1 MINNDPIF
9 NKIAEAL
16 LIEYTSV
23 YYVNAK
29 TNEYQWYSADPEFQ
43 SLHIEKGGEDFFK
56 NLIRDADK
64 VVYEED
70 KHIFMK
76 DIQKNNLMAQV
87 EKGTMRNIEYRLV
100 IDGKPVYHSLRLI
113 RGISSDDDYFILGV
127 QNVDKQVRERF
138 QAEQYEQ
145 EREIYNQIAGSLAE
159 HYDTLYYVNME
170 DDSYFEYSST
180 DVYKSMH
187 VPPKGQDFFT
197 ESLKNLKKFVHPDDA
212 ERVIPLYDKQNM
224 LDNLK
229 NSKMFNDTYRLVV
242 NGEVMHCRCSQIWA
256 SDRKHILVGIENIND
271 EVEAQKDFEETKR
284 QRAAYSQIVNGL
296 ASRYDLL
303 YYVNISTGDYSRY
316 SSGADADDPGV
327 RVEGL
332 NFFEESFKMA
342 NYEVHPEDL
351 DRIITILDKDY
362 IISALENSKQYSADY
377 RRILKGRVEHTR
389 LTIMR
394 SSDNVHFIL
403 GMENID
409 EEVKKEQEQIEALN
423 RANELARRDGLT
435 GTRNMTAY
443 REFEESI
450 QRSIDSASGHSP
462 FAIVICDINDLKHVN
477 DSKGHKAG
485 DEYIRSACRMICG
498 VFAHSPVFRIGGD
511 EFAAVLAGGDYD
523 KKEALV
529 GMLRSRSTENLR
541 TGDGPAVAVGIGVYD
556 RSADHKVSDVFN
568 RADEDMYVDK
578 TAMKSGKTLKEAEKQ
593 EKVRVDIPADRM
605 RRLDG
610 LFETFSVLA
619 EGKYVYLCD
628 MRYDY
633 SRWSKAAVDSFGLPS
648 EYMFAAGDIWEEHIH
663 EEDREV
669 YHEGIAA
676 IFQGAVGAHDMQYRA
691 RKINGEYSVCTCK
704 GIVLRDENGE
714 PDYFCGAIRDHGVQS
729 NIDSLTGLRNQ
740 YGFFEDIQSNIVKN
754 KEMRICLVGIAKF
767 SEINEIYGYHFGNLV
782 LQMFGRIFFNH
793 VGNYGSVYRLDGTKF
808 AIMSTTLEAEDVSKR
823 YEDLRARYRAGIDI
837 DGRHIMLEL
846 NSGVIDV
853 DNFNIDSQTVMTCLT
868 FAYTE
873 SKTRR
878 HGDLVEFGSGL
889 NSDSRRRLEK
899 LHAIRASITQ
909 GYKGFYLLYQ
919 PVVDA
924 QTEKLIGA
932 EALLRWRS
940 EEHGVVPPDQFIPLL
955 EQDPLFPDLGEW
967 ILTTA
972 VRDAKKILETNPD
985 FIINVNLSYTQL
997 EKANFVD
1004 MVMGILDMTGFPPE
1018 HLCLEI
1024 TERCRLL
1031 DIVLLRNIVVSLR
1044 GRGVKIALDD
1054 FGTGFSSVSIVKDL
1068 PFDTIKIDRSFV
1080 RRIEEDDREREL
1092 IKAFVN
1098 MATTYGAVVCI
1109 EGVETSG
1116 MGDILRTYDVHS
1128 FQGYYYAKP
1137 LELEDF
1143 LKWGK

>member
-342 NYEVHPEDL
+342 NYEVHP
-351 DRIITILDKDY
+351 
-362 IISALENSKQYSADY
+362 
-377 RRILKGRVEHTR
+377 
-389 LTIMR
+389 
-394 SSDNVHFIL
+394 
-403 GMENID
+403 
-409 EEVKKEQEQIEALN
+409 
-423 RANELARRDGLT
+423 
-435 GTRNMTAY
+435 
-443 REFEESI
+443 
-450 QRSIDSASGHSP
+450 
-462 FAIVICDINDLKHVN
+462 
-477 DSKGHKAG
+477 
-485 DEYIRSACRMICG
+485 
-498 VFAHSPVFRIGGD
+498 
-511 EFAAVLAGGDYD
+511 
-523 KKEALV
+523 
-529 GMLRSRSTENLR
+529 
-541 TGDGPAVAVGIGVYD
+541 
-556 RSADHKVSDVFN
+556 
-568 RADEDMYVDK
+568 
-578 TAMKSGKTLKEAEKQ
+578 
-593 EKVRVDIPADRM
+593 
-605 RRLDG
+605 
-610 LFETFSVLA
+610 
-619 EGKYVYLCD
+619 
-628 MRYDY
+628 
-633 SRWSKAAVDSFGLPS
+633 
-648 EYMFAAGDIWEEHIH
+648 
-663 EEDREV
+663 
-669 YHEGIAA
+669 
-676 IFQGAVGAHDMQYRA
+676 
-691 RKINGEYSVCTCK
+691 
-704 GIVLRDENGE
+704 
-714 PDYFCGAIRDHGVQS
+714 
-729 NIDSLTGLRNQ
+729 
-740 YGFFEDIQSNIVKN
+740 
-754 KEMRICLVGIAKF
+754 
-767 SEINEIYGYHFGNLV
+767 
-782 LQMFGRIFFNH
+782 
-793 VGNYGSVYRLDGTKF
+793 
-808 AIMSTTLEAEDVSKR
+808 
-823 YEDLRARYRAGIDI
+823 
-837 DGRHIMLEL
+837 
-846 NSGVIDV
+846 
-853 DNFNIDSQTVMTCLT
+853 
-868 FAYTE
+868 
-873 SKTRR
+873 
-878 HGDLVEFGSGL
+878 
-889 NSDSRRRLEK
+889 
-899 LHAIRASITQ
+899 
-909 GYKGFYLLYQ
+909 
-919 PVVDA
+919 
-924 QTEKLIGA
+924 
-932 EALLRWRS
+932 
-940 EEHGVVPPDQFIPLL
+940 
-955 EQDPLFPDLGEW
+955 
-967 ILTTA
+967 
-972 VRDAKKILETNPD
+972 
-985 FIINVNLSYTQL
+985 
-997 EKANFVD
+997 
-1004 MVMGILDMTGFPPE
+1004 
-1018 HLCLEI
+1018 
-1024 TERCRLL
+1024 
-1031 DIVLLRNIVVSLR
+1031 
-1044 GRGVKIALDD
+1044 
-1054 FGTGFSSVSIVKDL
+1054 
-1068 PFDTIKIDRSFV
+1068 
-1080 RRIEEDDREREL
+1080 
-1092 IKAFVN
+1092 
-1098 MATTYGAVVCI
+1098 
-1109 EGVETSG
+1109 
-1116 MGDILRTYDVHS
+1116 
-1128 FQGYYYAKP
+1128 
-1137 LELEDF
+1137 
-1143 LKWGK
+1143 